1 MVPPPRD
8 FSAPEVVAELTRKR
22 MIASITNGRPG
33 TAMRAYGE
41 QFSKADIEAMVD
53 FISAAFMNKTDPKK

>member
-1 MVPPPRD
+1 
-8 FSAPEVVAELTRKR
+8 

-33 TAMRAYGE
+33 TAMRAYGT

-53 FISAAFMNKTDPKK
+53 FINAAFMSGSKPKQ